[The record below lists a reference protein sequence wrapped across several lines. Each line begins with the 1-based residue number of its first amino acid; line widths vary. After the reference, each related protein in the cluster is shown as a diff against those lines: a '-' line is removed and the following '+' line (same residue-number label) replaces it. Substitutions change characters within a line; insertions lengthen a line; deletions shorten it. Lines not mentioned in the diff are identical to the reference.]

1 MTLNM
6 VGEKMKNKVKLKR
19 YNKKDVV
26 QCYILL
32 ALPLIG
38 LFVLQLYPMLWA
50 MTKAF
55 CFYDGID
62 ANTKWTGLENF
73 KQILSDKTY
82 WNSWLVT
89 FKFAL
94 YKLPVEIPLALAVAT
109 LLNAKIKCK
118 GFFRAIFY
126 MPSMISVVIIGLIF
140 SNLFGAFG
148 YINAWLIKSGMIAS
162 GFDWF
167 GSEHSAMIVLV
178 AGSIWNTF
186 GVNVIY
192 FVAAFANVPA
202 ELYESAEIDG
212 ASGAVKFF
220 KITLPMIAPV
230 LQTILLLSI
239 NGTLQTNEYI
249 IALTGGAPGG
259 KTYTVMS
266 YLVTKFAPGFADSVV
281 NIGYGCALSIIT
293 AIFMGAI
300 AIIYTKLSDKFADS
314 AY

>member
-1 MTLNM
+1 M
-6 VGEKMKNKVKLKR
+6 VGEKMNNKVKLKR

-73 KQILSDKTY
+73 RQIFYDKTY

-94 YKLPVEIPLALAVAT
+94 YKLPIEIPLALAVAT
-109 LLNAKIKCK
+109 LLNTKIRNK

-140 SNLFGAFG
+140 SNLFGTFG
-148 YINAWLIKSGMIAS
+148 FINAWLVKWRLIES
-162 GFDWF
+162 GFNWF
-167 GSEHSAMIVLV
+167 ENEHSAMIVLII
-178 AGSIWNTF
+178 GSIWNTF

-192 FVAAFANVPA
+192 FVAAFANVPK

-212 ASGAVKFF
+212 ATGVVKFF

-239 NGTLQTNEYI
+239 NGTLHTNEYI

-259 KTYTVMS
+259 RTYTVMS

-293 AIFMGAI
+293 AVFMGAI
-300 AIIYTKLSDKFADS
+300 AIIYTKLSDKFANS

>member
-1 MTLNM
+1 MN
-6 VGEKMKNKVKLKR
+6 KKVKLKR
-19 YNKKDVV
+19 YNKNDVI

-50 MTKAF
+50 MGKAF

-62 ANTKWTGLENF
+62 VNTKWTGLENF
-73 KQILSDKTY
+73 RQIFYDKTY

-94 YKLPVEIPLALAVAT
+94 YKLPIEIPLALAVAT
-109 LLNAKIKCK
+109 LLNTKIKNK
-118 GFFRAIFY
+118 GFFRAVFY

-140 SNLFGAFG
+140 SNLFGTFG
-148 YINAWLIKSGMIAS
+148 FINAWLVKWGLIKSG
-162 GFDWF
+162 FNWF
-167 GSEHSAMIVLV
+167 GNEHSAMMVLII
-178 AGSIWNTF
+178 GSIWNTF

-192 FVAAFANVPA
+192 FVAAFANVPK

-212 ASGAVKFF
+212 ATGIVKFF

-239 NGTLQTNEYI
+239 NGTLHTNEYI

-259 KTYTVMS
+259 RTYTVMS

-293 AIFMGAI
+293 AVFMGAI
-300 AIIYTKLSDKFADS
+300 AIIYTKLSDKFANS

>member
-1 MTLNM
+1 M
-6 VGEKMKNKVKLKR
+6 VGEKMNNKVKLKR

-73 KQILSDKTY
+73 RQIFYDKTY

-94 YKLPVEIPLALAVAT
+94 YKLPIEIPLALAVAT
-109 LLNAKIKCK
+109 LLNTKIRNK

-140 SNLFGAFG
+140 SNLFGTFG
-148 YINAWLIKSGMIAS
+148 FINAWLVKWGLIES
-162 GFDWF
+162 GFNWF
-167 GSEHSAMIVLV
+167 ENEHSAMIVLII
-178 AGSIWNTF
+178 GSIWNTF

-192 FVAAFANVPA
+192 FVAAFANVPK
-202 ELYESAEIDG
+202 ELYERAEIDG
-212 ASGAVKFF
+212 ATGVVKFF

-239 NGTLQTNEYI
+239 NGTLHTNEYI

-259 KTYTVMS
+259 RTYTVMS

-293 AIFMGAI
+293 AVFMGAI
-300 AIIYTKLSDKFADS
+300 AIIYTKLSDKFANS